1 MVMAPWDAGR
11 WRRLIDLDRRA
22 LRGPGIEP
30 SWTLSNHDVVRE
42 ATRFGGGT
50 LGRKRA
56 VAAMLLVLGLPGQV
70 FLYQGE
76 ELGLEEVYVPED
88 RRQDPVFLHS
98 GGSQAG
104 RDGCRVPM
112 PWLRGQPNAGFST
125 APTWLPEPPG
135 WDRLAVD
142 AQLASSGSVLRH
154 YMRALALRRQLA
166 GRLPDRLEWCSAPDG
181 VLIYRRGPLVVACN
195 FGLRRVEVEIA
206 GQLAITSD
214 PLVRHVSG
222 RLKLPP
228 SSAAWL
234 EASLR

>member
-1 MVMAPWDAGR
+1 
-11 WRRLIDLDRRA
+11 
-22 LRGPGIEP
+22 
-30 SWTLSNHDVVRE
+30 
-42 ATRFGGGT
+42 
-50 LGRKRA
+50 
-56 VAAMLLVLGLPGQV
+56 
-70 FLYQGE
+70 
-76 ELGLEEVYVPED
+76 
-88 RRQDPVFLHS
+88 
-98 GGSQAG
+98 
-104 RDGCRVPM
+104 
-112 PWLRGQPNAGFST
+112 
-125 APTWLPEPPG
+125 
-135 WDRLAVD
+135 
-142 AQLASSGSVLRH
+142 VLRH

-234 EASLR
+234 EASPR